1 MMGRAF
7 YRKGSPGEVERR
19 GMWAFLAGDTRNL
32 HNVAQIPQRI
42 RSWQNVTYK
51 LLILKHKLDICWP
64 TTCYNKRGEM
74 FQNTIARESS
84 AEGVGLH
91 TGVYGHI
98 RLVPAPAETGIVFRR
113 VDLDNFPIEAQGH
126 NVARVSY
133 ATSLMKQGVLLSTTE
148 HLLAAIYSCG
158 IDNIYIDIDSIEVPI
173 LDGSAEPFMQMLEHS
188 GVRKL
193 RRKRRY
199 LKVLK
204 PLEVVEGD
212 RRIGIYPAEELR
224 VRCYVDFP
232 HTLVG
237 QQEVEMLVGPDTF
250 RHLLAR
256 ARTFCFERDIEPL
269 KAMGLIRG
277 GSLENAIVLTND
289 GVMNGPL
296 RFPDEFG
303 RHKALDLIG
312 DLALAGLPLLARVEA
327 HKAGHSLH
335 TQLVSRLLADP
346 SLWTITTGE
355 AVRPE
360 SEAYLTALS
369 PVPAAD

>member
-1 MMGRAF
+1 M
-7 YRKGSPGEVERR
+7 
-19 GMWAFLAGDTRNL
+19 
-32 HNVAQIPQRI
+32 
-42 RSWQNVTYK
+42 
-51 LLILKHKLDICWP
+51 
-64 TTCYNKRGEM
+64 M
-74 FQNTIARESS
+74 FQTTIARSAE

-91 TGVYGHI
+91 TGMYGHI
-98 RLVPAPAETGIVFRR
+98 RLVPAPADTGIVFRR
-113 VDLDNFPIEAQGH
+113 VDLDNFPIEAEGH

-148 HLLAAIYSCG
+148 HLLAAIYSCE
-158 IDNIYIDIDSIEVPI
+158 IDNIFIDIDSIEVPI
-173 LDGSAEPFMQMLEHS
+173 LDGSAEPFMQMLDHA
-188 GVRKL
+188 GLRKL

-199 LKVLK
+199 LKVLR
-204 PLEVVEGD
+204 PLEVVEGE
-212 RRIGIYPAEELR
+212 RRIGIYPADEFR
-224 VRCYVDFP
+224 VRCYVDFAHP
-232 HTLVG
+232 LVG
-237 QQEVEMLVGPDTF
+237 QQEVEMLVSPETF

-269 KAMGLIRG
+269 RSMGLIRG

-327 HKAGHSLH
+327 HKAGHALH

-346 SLWTITTGE
+346 SLWIITTN
-355 AVRPE
+355 E
-360 SEAYLTALS
+360 STHLELGAETPALIPS
-369 PVPAAD
+369 SAAN

>member
-1 MMGRAF
+1 M
-7 YRKGSPGEVERR
+7 S
-19 GMWAFLAGDTRNL
+19 
-32 HNVAQIPQRI
+32 
-42 RSWQNVTYK
+42 S
-51 LLILKHKLDICWP
+51 
-64 TTCYNKRGEM
+64 M
-74 FQNTIARESS
+74 FQTTIIREAHS
-84 AEGVGLH
+84 EGVGLH
-91 TGVYGHI
+91 TGVFGHI
-98 RLVPAPAETGIVFRR
+98 RLVPAPADTGIVFRR

-126 NVARVSY
+126 NVAKVSY

-158 IDNIYIDIDSIEVPI
+158 IDNIFIDIDSIEIPI
-173 LDGSAEPFMQMLEHS
+173 LDGSAEPFMQMLEHA

-204 PLEVVEGD
+204 SLEVAEDDPGKPGQI
-212 RRIGIYPAEELR
+212 RRIGIYPADEFR
-224 VRCYVDFP
+224 VCCYVDFP
-232 HTLVG
+232 HPLVG
-237 QQEVEMLVGPDTF
+237 QQEVEMVVNPETF

-256 ARTFCFERDIEPL
+256 ARTFCFERDIAPL
-269 KAMGLIRG
+269 REMGLIRG
-277 GSLENAIVLTND
+277 GSLENAIVLTDD

-346 SLWTITTGE
+346 TLWTISTDE
-355 AVRPE
+355 ASHAVE
-360 SEAYLTALS
+360 EAPFAALS
-369 PVPAAD
+369 PAPAAD

>member
-1 MMGRAF
+1 
-7 YRKGSPGEVERR
+7 
-19 GMWAFLAGDTRNL
+19 
-32 HNVAQIPQRI
+32 
-42 RSWQNVTYK
+42 
-51 LLILKHKLDICWP
+51 
-64 TTCYNKRGEM
+64 M
-74 FQNTIARESS
+74 FQSTIAREAL

-91 TGVYGHI
+91 TGVFGHV
-98 RLVPAPAETGIVFRR
+98 RLLPAPADTGIVFRR
-113 VDLDNFPIEAQGH
+113 IDLENFPIEAQGH

-148 HLLAAIYSCG
+148 HLLAAVYSCG
-158 IDNIYIDIDSIEVPI
+158 IDNIFIDIDSIEIPI
-173 LDGSAEPFMQMLEHS
+173 LDGSAEPFMQMLERA

-204 PLEVVEGD
+204 ALEVEEGD
-212 RRIGIYPAEELR
+212 RRIGIYPADEFR
-224 VRCYVDFP
+224 VRCYVDFAHP
-232 HTLVG
+232 LVG
-237 QQEVEMLVGPDTF
+237 QQEVEMVVNPETF

-269 KAMGLIRG
+269 RSMGLIRG

-312 DLALAGLPLLARVEA
+312 DLALAGLPLLARVA
-327 HKAGHSLH
+327 AYKAGHSLH
-335 TQLVSRLLADP
+335 TALVSKLLADA
-346 SLWTITTGE
+346 SSSTIATDSSDAAGAGE
-355 AVRPE
+355 SFEDHEHGHSGFDGDLQAGEPRH
-360 SEAYLTALS
+360 
-369 PVPAAD
+369 PVTAAD

>member
-1 MMGRAF
+1 M
-7 YRKGSPGEVERR
+7 
-19 GMWAFLAGDTRNL
+19 L
-32 HNVAQIPQRI
+32 QR
-42 RSWQNVTYK
+42 
-51 LLILKHKLDICWP
+51 
-64 TTCYNKRGEM
+64 
-74 FQNTIARESS
+74 TIARTAA

-91 TGVYGHI
+91 TGVHGRI
-98 RLVPAPAETGIVFRR
+98 RLVPAPADTGIVFRR
-113 VDLDNFPIEAQGH
+113 VDLDNFPIEAEGH

-148 HLLAAIYSCG
+148 HLLAAVYSCG
-158 IDNIYIDIDSIEVPI
+158 VDNIFIDIDSIEVPI
-173 LDGSAEPFMQMLEHS
+173 LDGSAEPFMQMLEHA
-188 GVRKL
+188 GLRKL

-204 PLEVVEGD
+204 PLEVVEGE
-212 RRIGIYPAEELR
+212 RRIGIYPADEFR
-224 VRCYVDFP
+224 VRCYVDFAHP
-232 HTLVG
+232 LVG
-237 QQEVEMLVGPDTF
+237 QQEVEMVVSPETF

-269 KAMGLIRG
+269 RSMGLIRG

-327 HKAGHSLH
+327 HKAGHALH

-346 SLWTITTGE
+346 SLWTITTGDMTHIE
-355 AVRPE
+355 IG
-360 SEAYLTALS
+360 SEAPALIPS
-369 PVPAAD
+369 TAAD

>member
-1 MMGRAF
+1 
-7 YRKGSPGEVERR
+7 
-19 GMWAFLAGDTRNL
+19 
-32 HNVAQIPQRI
+32 
-42 RSWQNVTYK
+42 
-51 LLILKHKLDICWP
+51 
-64 TTCYNKRGEM
+64 M
-74 FQNTIARESS
+74 FQTTIIREART
-84 AEGVGLH
+84 EGVGLH
-91 TGVYGHI
+91 TGVFGHI
-98 RLVPAPAETGIVFRR
+98 HLVPAPADTGIVFRR

-126 NVARVSY
+126 NVAKVSY

-173 LDGSAEPFMQMLEHS
+173 LDGSAEPFMQMLERA
-188 GVRKL
+188 GVRRL

-199 LKVLK
+199 LKLLK
-204 PLEVVEGD
+204 PLAVAEPDPGKPGQF
-212 RRIGIYPAEELR
+212 RRIGIYPAEEFR

-232 HTLVG
+232 HPLVG
-237 QQEVEMLVGPDTF
+237 QQEVEMVVNPETF

-256 ARTFCFERDIEPL
+256 ARTFCFERDIAPL
-269 KAMGLIRG
+269 REMGLIRG
-277 GSLENAIVLTND
+277 GSLENAIVLTDD

-346 SLWTITTGE
+346 MLWTISTDETSR
-355 AVRPE
+355 AVENAPF
-360 SEAYLTALS
+360 AALS

>member
-1 MMGRAF
+1 
-7 YRKGSPGEVERR
+7 
-19 GMWAFLAGDTRNL
+19 
-32 HNVAQIPQRI
+32 
-42 RSWQNVTYK
+42 
-51 LLILKHKLDICWP
+51 
-64 TTCYNKRGEM
+64 M
-74 FQNTIARESS
+74 FQTTIIRPAA

-91 TGVYGHI
+91 TGVSANI
-98 RLVPAPAETGIVFRR
+98 RLMPAPADAGIVFRR
-113 VDLDNFPIEAQGH
+113 IDLDNFPIEAQGH

-158 IDNIYIDIDSIEVPI
+158 VDNIYIDIDAIEVPI
-173 LDGSAEPFMQMLEHS
+173 LDGSAEPFMQMLERA
-188 GVRKL
+188 GIRKL

-199 LKVLK
+199 LRVLK
-204 PLEVVEGD
+204 PLEVTENDPAQPGQV
-212 RRIGIYPAEELR
+212 RRIGIYPADEFR
-224 VRCYVDFP
+224 VRCYVDFAHP
-232 HTLVG
+232 LVG
-237 QQEVEMLVGPDTF
+237 QQEVEMVVNAETF

-269 KAMGLIRG
+269 RSMGLIRG
-277 GSLENAIVLTND
+277 GSLENAIVLTDN

-346 SLWTITTGE
+346 SLWTIATDESAHSLTETGL
-355 AVRPE
+355 A
-360 SEAYLTALS
+360 ALA
-369 PVPAAD
+369 PASAAE